1 MLKFAD
7 EKNEFLVKLF
17 RTIINIMANNNNNYI
32 LILAGGKGRRLWPVS
47 RDAMPKQ
54 FLDFFSVGKTQ
65 LQQTWERALNVVP
78 RENIFISTN
87 KQYGDITR
95 EQLPDALDE
104 NILVEPIFRNTAPSL
119 AWATYRVQKMY
130 QDGRVLVMPSDHA
143 VMDEA
148 RFVDSMLQ
156 AFEYVDGNDILLTVG
171 VKPTRPEPGYGYV
184 QLGNPVPPQS
194 ETFYEVKSFTEK
206 PDRNFA
212 QMFMESGE
220 FLWNTGMFCGN
231 VNFFRKALSGIFPV
245 TFRHMENNSDIY
257 YNDIEKEME
266 FVNEQFAF
274 LPNVSIE
281 SGILNKTSSNF
292 VMKADFGWA
301 DLGTWHSIFE
311 SQGNNGENV
320 FLSSRVLADNSHN
333 NIVKI
338 PENHVAVIGDLDGYI
353 VAEKGNVLLICKKE
367 DSSSLIRK
375 YRSEVGLEFGREFV

>member
-1 MLKFAD
+1 
-7 EKNEFLVKLF
+7 
-17 RTIINIMANNNNNYI
+17 MANNNNNYV

-65 LQQTWERALNVVP
+65 LQQTWERALKVVP

-87 KQYGDITR
+87 KQYDEITK

-104 NILVEPIFRNTAPSL
+104 NILVEPIFRNTGPSL
-119 AWATYRVQKMY
+119 AWATYRVQKT
-130 QDGRVLVMPSDHA
+130 QHDGKILVLPSDHA

-148 RFVDSMLQ
+148 RFAESMKQ

-171 VKPTRPEPGYGYV
+171 VAPTRPEPGYGYV
-184 QLGNPVPPQS
+184 QIGEPVPPQS
-194 ETFYEVKSFTEK
+194 DMFFSVKSFTEK
-206 PDRNFA
+206 PERDFA
-212 QMFMESGE
+212 KMFMESGE

-231 VNFFRKALSGIFPV
+231 VNFFKKAFASIFPV
-245 TFRHMENNSDIY
+245 TFRHMEHNSDIY
-257 YNDIEKEME
+257 YGDMEKELE

-281 SGILNKTSSNF
+281 SGILNKTSDNF

-301 DLGTWHSIFE
+301 DLGTWHSIYE
-311 SQGNNGENV
+311 SQSINDGENV
-320 FLSSRVLADNSHN
+320 VISSRVLADNSRN

-338 PENHVAVIGDLDGYI
+338 PENHVAILGDLNGYI
-353 VAEKGNVLLICKKE
+353 VAEKDNVLLICKKE
-367 DSSSLIRK
+367 DSSALIRK
-375 YRSEVGLEFGREFV
+375 YRSEVALEFGRQFV

>member
-1 MLKFAD
+1 
-7 EKNEFLVKLF
+7 
-17 RTIINIMANNNNNYI
+17 MANNNNNYI

-65 LQQTWERALNVVP
+65 LQQTWERALKVVP
-78 RENIFISTN
+78 RESIFISTN

-130 QDGRVLVMPSDHA
+130 QDGKILVMPSDHA

-148 RFVDSMLQ
+148 RFVDSMRQ

>member
-17 RTIINIMANNNNNYI
+17 GTIINIMANNNNNYI

-65 LQQTWERALNVVP
+65 LQQTWERALKVVP
-78 RENIFISTN
+78 RESIFISTN

-130 QDGRVLVMPSDHA
+130 QDGKVLVMPSDHA

-148 RFVDSMLQ
+148 RFVDSMRQ

-184 QLGNPVPPQS
+184 QLGDPVPPQS